1 MEEKEDMV
9 DWAEK
14 LEDDRNDELLN
25 TGDLESVMDGTNCAF
40 GDWRAKIQEEP
51 SFPVLH

>member
-1 MEEKEDMV
+1 MDEKEDMV

-25 TGDLESVMDGTNCAF
+25 TVDLESVMDGTNWKYGLEQCF
-40 GDWRAKIQEEP
+40 SYNCTNE
-51 SFPVLH
+51 L